1 MTLISCQILKRNL
14 APLAIIVP
22 GHEGARRLVRASV
35 PSCHRSLQVLYYLAY
50 ESEPQKLARAHVTG
64 NSPRRY
70 VLLLALICTHVYRN
84 TKHSFDWPHHNRA
97 VQCSDRFCRVKL
109 LRQHLKEYL
118 LSLDNNSIHHCPPHE
133 TPPCFL
139 SGKHHIAWQED
150 EKKAGP
156 CKTWNVKSSW
166 TAVFAQKL
174 HSTLCLF
181 MEWWKDLLNKGI
193 GCLI

>member
-1 MTLISCQILKRNL
+1 MSLISCQILQRNL
-14 APLAIIVP
+14 APLVIIAP
-22 GHEGARRLVRASV
+22 GHEGARRLVSASV

-109 LRQHLKEYL
+109 LRQHLKEYS
-118 LSLDNNSIHHCPPHE
+118 LSLNNNSY
-133 TPPCFL
+133 TTVTL
-139 SGKHHIAWQED
+139 VKHHLVSSRANITLHDRKMKRKRDLAKHEMWNLPEQQCLLKSYTQLYASSWND
-150 EKKAGP
+150 EK
-156 CKTWNVKSSW
+156 T
-166 TAVFAQKL
+166 
-174 HSTLCLF
+174 
-181 MEWWKDLLNKGI
+181 
-193 GCLI
+193 CLIKV